1 MTDRTYGNLYSCMKT
16 TVELPDELM
25 IEVKTAAAVR
35 RTTIREIVERALRR
49 ELLDPQPDA
58 TPRSPIRWVTVDGGL
73 PPGTDVSD
81 RQSLRDWI
89 DSERQS

>member
-1 MTDRTYGNLYSCMKT
+1 MTERIYGNLYSCMKT

-49 ELLDPQPDA
+49 ELLDPQPN
-58 TPRSPIRWVTVDGGL
+58 TSGRSPIRWVTVDGGL
-73 PPGTDVSD
+73 PPGADVSD
-81 RQSLRDWI
+81 RQRLRDWI
-89 DSERQS
+89 DSERRP